1 MGKLFRLIKSAFY
14 TVLLITWFET
24 IVFTSSN
31 DTIYSLSLDKL
42 YVLLEYIFVGCN
54 FLKHFQ
60 TVFI

>member
-31 DTIYSLSLDKL
+31 TIHSLSLDKL

>member
-31 DTIYSLSLDKL
+31 DTIHSLSLDKL
-42 YVLLEYIFVGCN
+42 YVLLEYIFVGCTCIY
-54 FLKHFQ
+54 L
-60 TVFI
+60 I